1 MESSTT
7 SKLALVLAVIVGLSA
22 GLAIAWLTRGGG
34 TPLPGVGQNAAAEAV
49 VGVGDRRP
57 DFMHAGVKGELWRAS
72 DFDGRPT
79 LVNFWATWCAPC
91 VREMP
96 LLQHLADQYPEQ
108 LNVVGIAIDEP
119 GKVGEFV
126 ERLEIDYPILIG
138 TSDVRET
145 QKRFGNPDGMLPYSV
160 LLDAEGVIQWRHL
173 GELEEDLLRETLQPF
188 LSTSRQMPP
197 PESWMPE
204 HAANMQRTSGI

>member
-1 MESSTT
+1 MKTSTT
-7 SKLALVLAVIVGLSA
+7 SILALVLAVIAGLSA
-22 GLAIAWLTRGGG
+22 GLAIAWLTRGG
-34 TPLPGVGQNAAAEAV
+34 TSAPGIQHDLAAEAV

-57 DFMHAGVKGELWRAS
+57 NFMHAGVKGELWRAS

-96 LLQHLADQYPEQ
+96 LLQGLADRYPDQ
-108 LNVVGIAIDEP
+108 LNVVGVAIDDP

-126 ERLEIDYPILIG
+126 ERLDIDYPILIG

-145 QKRFGNPDGMLPYSV
+145 QAHFGNPNGMLPYSV
-160 LLDAEGVIQWRHL
+160 LIDAQGIVRWRHL
-173 GELEEDLLRETLQPF
+173 GELDEDTLEDTVQPF
-188 LSTSRQMPP
+188 LEP
-197 PESWMPE
+197 
-204 HAANMQRTSGI
+204 

>member
-1 MESSTT
+1 MKASTR
-7 SKLALVLAVIVGLSA
+7 SKIALAVAVVAGLSA
-22 GLAIAWLTRGGG
+22 GIAIAWLTRGEIPVSGG
-34 TPLPGVGQNAAAEAV
+34 EQEAVAEAV
-49 VGVGDRRP
+49 AGVGDRRP
-57 DFMHAGVKGELWRAS
+57 DFMHAGVGGELWRAS

-96 LLQHLADQYPEQ
+96 LLQGLADRYPDQ

-126 ERLEIDYPILIG
+126 ERLDIDYPILIG

-145 QKRFGNPDGMLPYSV
+145 QAHFGNPNGMLPYSV
-160 LLDAEGVIQWRHL
+160 LIDAQGIVRWRHL
-173 GELEEDLLRETLQPF
+173 GELDEDTLEDTVQPF
-188 LSTSRQMPP
+188 LEP
-197 PESWMPE
+197 
-204 HAANMQRTSGI
+204 

>member
-1 MESSTT
+1 MKSSTT
-7 SKLALVLAVIVGLSA
+7 SKMALALAVFAGLSA
-22 GLAIAWLTRGGG
+22 GIAIAWLTRGG
-34 TPLPGVGQNAAAEAV
+34 TPVPGGERKAAAEAV
-49 VGVGDRRP
+49 AGVGDRRP

-96 LLQHLADQYPEQ
+96 LLQGLADRYPDQ

-119 GKVGEFV
+119 GEIGEFV
-126 ERLEIDYPILIG
+126 ERLDIDYPILIG

-145 QKRFGNPDGMLPYSV
+145 QKRFGNPGGMLPYSV
-160 LLDAEGVIQWRHL
+160 LIDSRGIVRWRHL
-173 GELEEDLLRETLQPF
+173 GELDEDTLEETVQPF
-188 LSTSRQMPP
+188 LAP
-197 PESWMPE
+197 
-204 HAANMQRTSGI
+204 

>member
-1 MESSTT
+1 M
-7 SKLALVLAVIVGLSA
+7 
-22 GLAIAWLTRGGG
+22 
-34 TPLPGVGQNAAAEAV
+34 PGVGQNAAAEAV

-57 DFMHAGVKGELWRAS
+57 DFMHAGVRGGLWRAS

>member
-1 MESSTT
+1 MKSSTRST
-7 SKLALVLAVIVGLSA
+7 LALALAVVA
-22 GLAIAWLTRGGG
+22 GLAGGIGIAWLTREDVPAPDIGRDAG
-34 TPLPGVGQNAAAEAV
+34 TVAGV
-49 VGVGDRRP
+49 VGIGDRRP
-57 DFMHAGVKGELWRAS
+57 DFMHAGVRGELWRAS

-96 LLQHLADQYPEQ
+96 LLQGLADQYPER

-145 QKRFGNPDGMLPYSV
+145 QKRFGNPDSMLPYSV
-160 LLDAEGVIQWRHL
+160 LIDARGVVRWRHL
-173 GELEEDLLRETLQPF
+173 GELEEDMLRETLQPF
-188 LSTSRQMPP
+188 LAAFRPAP
-197 PESWMPE
+197 APES
-204 HAANMQRTSGI
+204 